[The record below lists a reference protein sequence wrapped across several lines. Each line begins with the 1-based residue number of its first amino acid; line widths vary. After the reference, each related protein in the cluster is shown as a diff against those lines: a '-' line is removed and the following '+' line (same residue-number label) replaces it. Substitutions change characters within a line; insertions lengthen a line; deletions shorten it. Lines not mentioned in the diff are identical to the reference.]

1 MGKRLI
7 VAEKPSVGRDIAKV
21 LGCRERA
28 DGSIIGE
35 TDIVTWAV
43 GHLVE
48 QCYPEDM
55 DDKYK
60 EWKKEDLPIFP
71 DPFKLKVS
79 QSSEKQFGIIKAL
92 MHDPEV
98 NRIVCATDAGRE
110 GELIFRYIYQMAGC
124 SKPVDRLW
132 ISSLTYS
139 AIKSGFENLK
149 SSSDYDDLYQ
159 SAKCRAEADWLV
171 GINGSRAFAIS
182 NEKYGLSVG
191 RVLSPTLAILVN
203 RELAILLL

>member
-21 LGCRERA
+21 LGCREQVTGAIR
-28 DGSIIGE
+28 GE
-35 TDIVTWAV
+35 GDIVTWAV

-71 DPFKLKVS
+71 DPFQLKVS

-92 MHDPEV
+92 MNDP
-98 NRIVCATDAGRE
+98 
-110 GELIFRYIYQMAGC
+110 
-124 SKPVDRLW
+124 
-132 ISSLTYS
+132 
-139 AIKSGFENLK
+139 GF
-149 SSSDYDDLYQ
+149 
-159 SAKCRAEADWLV
+159 
-171 GINGSRAFAIS
+171 
-182 NEKYGLSVG
+182 NE
-191 RVLSPTLAILVN
+191 
-203 RELAILLL
+203 